1 MGDRRKRALH
11 VQFDGKPGF
20 EFHGAKVIR
29 HARHVTFQMAA
40 VAVLR
45 ELLATI
51 LERNQWFG
59 VPPPVARDG

>member
-1 MGDRRKRALH
+1 M
-11 VQFDGKPGF
+11 
-20 EFHGAKVIR
+20 IR

-59 VPPPVARDG
+59 IPPPVARDR